1 MKSAWIKKSFLVLPI
16 TLLAAGQML
25 SVEVSAQ
32 EAEELEEITVIGVR
46 ASILRAIE
54 SKYAEQGFSD
64 SISAEDLG
72 KFPDLNLSESLQRIP
87 GVTLNRNPNG
97 EGEQINLRGLSPTF
111 TRVEINGLTGLGNG
125 SGAASNK
132 DGSLGATG
140 GGRAFSFELLPAELF
155 TTANV
160 AKSASA
166 NQSEG
171 GLAGVVS
178 LETPR
183 ALSHQGLKFTVSA
196 HVNSDDKSDSTDPRF
211 FAAFSRNFD
220 DKFGIAAAF
229 YHAESSFQSD
239 SIESGNRVPL
249 IELFEDTSAI
259 PKPAGVRT
267 PGADAV
273 FGTPD
278 DVEVALADYRDASG
292 NPLDINKDTSALAV
306 KTPRAISFIEDREN
320 TAGNINL
327 QFRPNERTELF
338 IDVLFAELSSG
349 RDVVR
354 PDTAIEAKHYL
365 VIGPNNPFTIAN
377 GLVTQATVDNVQYR
391 PSTRQ
396 LDIEDEFV
404 QFSIG
409 GEISLS
415 DSWTL
420 KPLIGYANRE
430 ATRDHALLAF
440 RANNTNGGDLN
451 CGTAT
456 ANPGC
461 DGNPIAHYLTY
472 SGQGT
477 NFDFQSDFTGF
488 TGDNPENFGLNVL
501 IFRPSED
508 EDEETTFKLDFNRS
522 FDDQAL
528 TSLDLGLRFNNKLKE
543 VRRREYRLAR
553 IGGQPYD
560 GFENVGTLVDYNTE
574 GTSNSL
580 NGQLLTPDPDL
591 VFSHYFPNGF
601 NAEASTGT
609 LADTKIDN
617 RPGRGAQAS
626 YEVEEETL
634 NLYVSADFEVN
645 KLSMNVGLR
654 YVYTEQ
660 TSSGSTVRFLDD
672 KDLEEITSVSIDS
685 DYRFFLPSAS
695 LRYEYSEDL
704 LLRATYST
712 TLTRA
717 NLPQLSPSERVFVS
731 NIGNDNGFIE
741 RGNPELKPFTSDNFD
756 LGVEWYFEEEGL
768 VSANFFYKRLD
779 NFIGESI
786 TREDTLVAPQ
796 VACTPEE
803 TALGVDNNGCDASGR
818 ARFNLRV
825 TKPINAFSATIQ
837 GFEFGFQK
845 PFSFL
850 TGFGKDFGML
860 FNYTIAESSAD
871 FGEANDVRED
881 SLPGLSEKSFNA
893 GIYYDADFGNG
904 SNLDAR
910 LNYAWRDRYLAVF
923 ADDFT
928 RPKFVDD
935 FGQLDISANYS
946 LDNFRVSLQLLNV
959 TDEEIHYQGFDKR
972 VGFYTYGIHD
982 LSQRVLIGVQ
992 YTY

>member
-97 EGEQINLRGLSPTF
+97 EGEQINLRGLSPLF

-125 SGAASNK
+125 SGAANDK

-155 TTANV
+155 TTASV
-160 AKSASA
+160 AKSSSA
-166 NQSEG
+166 DQSEG

-239 SIESGNRVPL
+239 SIESGNRDTLPK
-249 IELFEDTSAI
+249 LFEDTSAE
-259 PKPAGVRT
+259 PVPAGVRT
-267 PGADAV
+267 PGVDAV

-292 NPLDINKDTSALAV
+292 NPLDNKALAV
-306 KTPRAISFIEDREN
+306 KTPRAISFIEAREN

-338 IDVLFAELSSG
+338 IDVLFAELSSD

-354 PDTAIEAKHYL
+354 PDTAIEGKHHL
-365 VIGPNNPFTIAN
+365 IIGPNNPFTIAN

-396 LDIEDEFV
+396 LDIEDAFV

-415 DSWTL
+415 DGWTM

-440 RANNTNGGDLN
+440 RANNTNGGDLD

-488 TGDNPENFGLNVL
+488 AGEPENFGLNVL

-553 IGGQPYD
+553 SKPGRQPYD
-560 GFENVGTLVDYNTE
+560 GFENVGTLVDYDTE

-591 VFSHYFPNGF
+591 VFSYYFPNGF
-601 NAEASTGT
+601 NAEASTGV
-609 LADTKIDN
+609 LAPTRIDD
-617 RPGRGAQAS
+617 RPGRGAQGS

-654 YVYTEQ
+654 YVSTEQ
-660 TSSGSTVRFLDD
+660 TSSGSTVRLRDTVD
-672 KDLEEITSVSIDS
+672 EEITPISIDS

-695 LRYEYSEDL
+695 LRYEYSEDM
-704 LLRATYST
+704 LLRAAIST

-731 NIGNDNGFIE
+731 TVGNNNGFIE
-741 RGNPELKPFTSDNFD
+741 RGNPALKPFTSNNID
-756 LGVEWYFEEEGL
+756 LGMEWYFEEEGL
-768 VSANFFYKRLD
+768 VSANFFYKELD
-779 NFIGESI
+779 DFIGESI
-786 TREDTLVAPQ
+786 TREDVLVAPQ
-796 VACTPEE
+796 VACTPEQNARAVE
-803 TALGVDNNGCDASGR
+803 NRGCDASGR
-818 ARFNLRV
+818 ALFNLSV
-825 TKPINAFSATIQ
+825 TKPVNAFSATIH

-871 FGEANDVRED
+871 FGIANDVRKD
-881 SLPGLSEKSFNA
+881 SLPGLSKNSFNA

-923 ADDFT
+923 TDDFT
-928 RPKFVDD
+928 GPKFIDD

-946 LDNFRVSLQLLNV
+946 LDNFRVSLQFLNV
-959 TDEEIHYQGFDKR
+959 TDEEIRYLGFDKED